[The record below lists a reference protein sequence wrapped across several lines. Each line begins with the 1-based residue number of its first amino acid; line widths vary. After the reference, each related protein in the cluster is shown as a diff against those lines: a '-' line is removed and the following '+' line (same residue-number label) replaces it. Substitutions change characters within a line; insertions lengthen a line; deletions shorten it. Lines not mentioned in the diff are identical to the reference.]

1 MYTMGLDVGSTTS
14 KCVILL
20 DGKKI
25 AGSSIVSAGTGTKGP
40 DRAREEALAAAG
52 IEQKDIAFLMATGYG
67 RNNVSCADAQM
78 SELSCHAAGVA
89 AQFPEAKTIIDIG
102 GQDAKAI
109 HIGKGG
115 KIGRFLMNDKCAAG
129 TGRFLSVMATVL
141 DVNISELEK
150 LDELSKN
157 RIEISST
164 CTVFA
169 ESEVISYLSDNVA
182 KEDIIAAI
190 HRSVATRVGS
200 LVMRLGVE
208 DDVVMTGG
216 VAQNAGVVRA
226 LEKEIG
232 TKINVSPIAQLNGAY
247 GAALFAFEKCGEE

>member
-1 MYTMGLDVGSTTS
+1 
-14 KCVILL
+14 
-20 DGKKI
+20 
-25 AGSSIVSAGTGTKGP
+25 
-40 DRAREEALAAAG
+40 
-52 IEQKDIAFLMATGYG
+52 
-67 RNNVSCADAQM
+67 
-78 SELSCHAAGVA
+78 
-89 AQFPEAKTIIDIG
+89 
-102 GQDAKAI
+102 
-109 HIGKGG
+109 
-115 KIGRFLMNDKCAAG
+115 
-129 TGRFLSVMATVL
+129 L